1 MFILKNKTAEN
12 GKIIKGAALL
22 AAGAFIAKLIGALYR
37 IPLTNMLKS
46 EGIGLYQMVF
56 PVYTLL
62 LEFSGAGVPAAL
74 SVLISGYSGEYKE
87 EYARRVLK
95 NAVKLFAA
103 FGGIGMLFLIVFG
116 KPLSALQGDSNAVY
130 GYLFMAPAVFFTA
143 IISCYRGYFQGL
155 MNMSPTAVS
164 QIIEQVIKLSIGLML
179 VSVFLPDVPLAVG
192 GATLAVSLSELFAL
206 IYLFIIYKRKNKN
219 CDLPLE
225 RAVFPSDI
233 KKIISFVIPITLVGS
248 IIPLSH
254 ISDSFFIIN
263 ILSGYKENATSLY
276 GLLSGAAN
284 TVINLPV
291 SMLFAFA
298 TVTLP
303 AVASAKRGETEEKE
317 KITIFST
324 LIISVVFAAFCYFL
338 SPIAV
343 KILFYSLSP
352 VDKGITVRLIKLTSG
367 NVVFL
372 SVLQTVNS
380 VHIARKK
387 PYTPLIGT
395 VFGVILKTVL
405 YPILLKNP
413 SLNIYGGA
421 VCFFACYFSAC
432 LINLI
437 LLMNFRVK
445 DEVKKPYGRE
455 TAC

>member
-1 MFILKNKTAEN
+1 
-12 GKIIKGAALL
+12 
-22 AAGAFIAKLIGALYR
+22 
-37 IPLTNMLKS
+37 
-46 EGIGLYQMVF
+46 
-56 PVYTLL
+56 
-62 LEFSGAGVPAAL
+62 
-74 SVLISGYSGEYKE
+74 
-87 EYARRVLK
+87 
-95 NAVKLFAA
+95 
-103 FGGIGMLFLIVFG
+103 
-116 KPLSALQGDSNAVY
+116 
-130 GYLFMAPAVFFTA
+130 
-143 IISCYRGYFQGL
+143 
-155 MNMSPTAVS
+155 
-164 QIIEQVIKLSIGLML
+164 
-179 VSVFLPDVPLAVG
+179 
-192 GATLAVSLSELFAL
+192 
-206 IYLFIIYKRKNKN
+206 
-219 CDLPLE
+219 
-225 RAVFPSDI
+225 
-233 KKIISFVIPITLVGS
+233 
-248 IIPLSH
+248 
-254 ISDSFFIIN
+254 
-263 ILSGYKENATSLY
+263 
-276 GLLSGAAN
+276 
-284 TVINLPV
+284 
-291 SMLFAFA
+291 MLFAFA

-324 LIISVVFAAFCYFL
+324 LIISVVFAALCYFL

-352 VDKGITVRLIKLTSG
+352 VDKAITVRLIKLTSG

-405 YPILLKNP
+405 YPIFLKNP